1 MAEAR
6 DFRVHADPETGEV
19 DEQKLAKVLYEVG
32 VLLRLGGGG
41 VTLLANR
48 RRVPD
53 HPAELPTERFT
64 ESVDVRWMARTDTP
78 PRFEEVPAVA
88 AEAPEV
94 DAEVVEEQAA
104 AAAE

>member
-19 DEQKLAKVLYEVG
+19 DEQKLAKVLYEIG

-78 PRFEEVPAVA
+78 PRFEEVPPPPS
-88 AEAPEV
+88 AEKEPAGA
-94 DAEVVEEQAA
+94 DAEESIGAG
-104 AAAE
+104 AE